1 MKHPQAM
8 DVIKDSFGNYVA
20 QRLVQ
25 RADVAERMAISDT
38 LLKPAML
45 ELSGHQ
51 YGCRVI
57 QAAIEVSHPS
67 PCFCASRSLMNT
79 AQSAH
84 TLLLCLTAISS
95 VTTTCHCTSLRNL
108 VSHVPLG
115 CANQLDL
122 MHGV

>member
-1 MKHPQAM
+1 MHPCWLHAQVKLFAEGFVKHPQAM

-25 RADVAERMAISDT
+25 RADVAQRMAISDT

-57 QAAIEVSHPS
+57 QAAIEVSHSS
-67 PCFCASRSLMNT
+67 P
-79 AQSAH
+79 
-84 TLLLCLTAISS
+84 
-95 VTTTCHCTSLRNL
+95 
-108 VSHVPLG
+108 
-115 CANQLDL
+115 
-122 MHGV
+122 

>member
-25 RADVAERMAISDT
+25 RADVAERMAFSDT

-57 QAAIEVSHPS
+57 QAAIEVSHSSLPFS
-67 PCFCASRSLMNT
+67 ALHSLMIT
-79 AQSAH
+79 AHSAH
-84 TLLLCLTAISS
+84 KHVVHHSHQQCDTPVTVLPCAIWW
-95 VTTTCHCTSLRNL
+95 
-108 VSHVPLG
+108 
-115 CANQLDL
+115 L
-122 MHGV
+122 MCS

>member
-8 DVIKDSFGNYVA
+8 EVISDSFGNYVA

-25 RADVAERMAISDT
+25 RADVAERMDISNA

-57 QAAIEVSHPS
+57 QAAIEVCHACLSGCVPR
-67 PCFCASRSLMNT
+67 AALNT

-84 TLLLCLTAISS
+84 VLLLGPAMLQVFGQEHSCRTTLAAIQ
-95 VTTTCHCTSLRNL
+95 TL
-108 VSHVPLG
+108 
-115 CANQLDL
+115 
-122 MHGV
+122 